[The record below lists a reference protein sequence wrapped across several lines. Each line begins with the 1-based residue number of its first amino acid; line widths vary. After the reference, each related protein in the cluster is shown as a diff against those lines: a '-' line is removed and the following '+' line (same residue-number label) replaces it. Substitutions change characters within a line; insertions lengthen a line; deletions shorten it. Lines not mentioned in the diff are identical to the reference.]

1 MMRSSDMPLIVLS
14 LYISSTKNHGE
25 SRIVFILK
33 GTTMQKKFQGLPDM
47 DYKEFNR
54 SFRYRKTT
62 QSIPSLLD
70 GIRSERIRWDPMF
83 TYTKSWSIFS
93 KSTFIESILVGMP
106 AADILCEENHYGEL
120 FVLDGVQRLICL
132 QEFFNDEFSLQYLKL
147 IPSLNNHRYSELP
160 YAQASIFHNRTEL
173 DLTII
178 SYDTDAILKFEFF
191 KRFHSDSYR
200 FPIQLARN
208 YAFRENLYFIRELQ
222 NITHNN
228 LTPKSG
234 NLQKISISTSKAN
247 HKAASDFDE
256 LYLMLCCASL
266 TYHNRIS
273 YLNNREYSK
282 FSDLLDETAIYLHRN
297 PEDFNHLKNVVVNAL
312 DKASRVLRATII
324 FTDLSSRGYFPYE
337 NINGIELDSESIVA
351 CFIESLK
358 DRYFDLEDFRNRKYR
373 YKNSMSPQ
381 NFLKNIHS

>member
-1 MMRSSDMPLIVLS
+1 
-14 LYISSTKNHGE
+14 
-25 SRIVFILK
+25 
-33 GTTMQKKFQGLPDM
+33 M

-83 TYTKSWSIFS
+83 AYTKPWSSSS
-93 KSTFIESILVGMP
+93 KTTFIESILVGMP

-132 QEFFNDEFSLQYLKL
+132 QEFFNDDFRLQDLKL
-147 IPSLNNHRYSELP
+147 IPSLNGHRYSQLP

-173 DLTII
+173 GLTII

-208 YAFRENLYFIRELQ
+208 YAFRDNLYFIRELQ
-222 NITHNN
+222 NITNNN

-234 NLQKISISTSKAN
+234 SSQPFSISTSKAT
-247 HKAASDFDE
+247 HRAVSDFDE

-266 TYHNRIS
+266 AYHNRINFL
-273 YLNNREYSK
+273 YNRDYNK

-297 PEDFNHLKNVVVNAL
+297 PDDFNHLKNVIVNAL
-312 DKASRVLRATII
+312 ERASSVLRATII
-324 FTDLSSRGYFPYE
+324 FTDISSRRPFPYS
-337 NINGIELDSESIVA
+337 NRDGIELDSENIVA
-351 CFIESLK
+351 CFIEGLK
-358 DRYFDLEDFRNRKYR
+358 DRDFNLEDFRNQRYG
-373 YKNSMSPQ
+373 YKNSISPQ
-381 NFLKNIHS
+381 YFFKNIYS